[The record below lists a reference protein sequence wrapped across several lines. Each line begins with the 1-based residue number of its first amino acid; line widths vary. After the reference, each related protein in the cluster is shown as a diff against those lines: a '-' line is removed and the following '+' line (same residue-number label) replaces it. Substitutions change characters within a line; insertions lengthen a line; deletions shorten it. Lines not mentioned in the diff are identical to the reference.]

1 MKQVAVLGDQEFTLG
16 FELAGVGKT
25 FVLNKDHPDLTIK
38 ELISNKEIGL
48 IILQEKSMESFSEET
63 KELVTDS
70 IEPVFLTITEND
82 SNIEMRKLIKK
93 SIGVDLW
100 DK

>member
-1 MKQVAVLGDQEFTLG
+1 MKQVAVLGDHEFNLG
-16 FELAGVGKT
+16 FQLAGVGKT
-25 FVLNKDHPDLTIK
+25 FKLNKDHPDLTIK
-38 ELISNKEIGL
+38 ELISNTEIGL

-82 SNIEMRKLIKK
+82 SNEEMRKLIKK